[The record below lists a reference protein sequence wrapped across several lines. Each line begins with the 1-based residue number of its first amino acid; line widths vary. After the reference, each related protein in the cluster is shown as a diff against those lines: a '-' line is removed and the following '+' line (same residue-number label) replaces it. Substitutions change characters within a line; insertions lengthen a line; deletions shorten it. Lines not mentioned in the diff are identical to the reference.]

1 MKKYRIE
8 IKPTTENDL
17 IRRYRQIAE
26 DSPQNAVNW
35 YLQVI
40 DAIEKLDILAERCPI
55 APEDADIQKGIR
67 HLVIGDY
74 RALYLINNDV
84 VEVLHV
90 RHGRMDR
97 KLYRSD
103 LETPD

>member
-8 IKPTTENDL
+8 IKPTAENDL
-17 IRRYRQIAE
+17 TRRYQQIAE
-26 DSPQNAVNW
+26 ESPQNALNW
-35 YLQVI
+35 YLRTI
-40 DAIEKLDILAERCPI
+40 EAIEKLDVLAERCPI
-55 APEDADIQKGIR
+55 APEDLDIQQGIR

-74 RALYLINNDV
+74 RALYLINGDV

-97 KLYRSD
+97 KL
-103 LETPD
+103 